1 MLKKI
6 ITSLAVIAI
15 AAQTVSIIFAAE
27 AAKNVL
33 VVTTTTG
40 FRHSSIATA
49 EKVLGQLAEQSGA
62 FTVEYVRQPAGKP
75 NGPRKPEELKANAT
89 DAEKKAF
96 KLAEEQYAKE
106 QAAFKVAEADWMA
119 SLKQALS
126 KLSPESL
133 KNYDGVI
140 FANTTGDLPI
150 PDKEGFLSWI
160 KAGGAFIGMH
170 SCSDTFH
177 GWPEFIEMLGG
188 EFQTHGEQ
196 VGVEC
201 MNMDSAH
208 PANQKVRRSWV
219 ILQEEMYRFKSYDA
233 SKVHD
238 LLSLDK
244 HPNDKTP
251 GHYPV
256 SWSKSYG
263 KGKVFYT
270 SLGHREDIWD
280 TDPTMQSRENP
291 VKTSQAFQA
300 HILGGIKW
308 ALGSE
313 QPKAK

>member
-1 MLKKI
+1 MLKKL

-15 AAQTVSIIFAAE
+15 AAQTVSTVFAAQ
-27 AAKNVL
+27 AMKYVL

-89 DAEKKAF
+89 EAEKKAF

-160 KAGGAFIGMH
+160 KAGGAFVGMH

-177 GWPEFIEMLGG
+177 GWPEFIDMLGG
-188 EFQTHGEQ
+188 EFRTHGAQ
-196 VGVEC
+196 AGVEC
-201 MNMDSAH
+201 MNVDPAH
-208 PANQKVRRSWV
+208 PSTQKIGKSWV
-219 ILQEEMYRFKSYDA
+219 ISQEEIYLFKSYDA
-233 SKVHD
+233 SKVND

-256 SWSKSYG
+256 SWSKDYG

-270 SLGHREDIWD
+270 SLGHREDVWD
-280 TDPTMQSRENP
+280 ADPEIKNRANL
-291 VKTSQAFQA
+291 VKVSQTFQT

-308 ALGSE
+308 ALGLE
-313 QPKAK
+313 QPKTK

>member
-1 MLKKI
+1 MIKKL

-15 AAQTVSIIFAAE
+15 AAQTVSTIFAAE
-27 AAKNVL
+27 AAKKVL
-33 VVTTTTG
+33 VVTATTG

-62 FTVEYVRQPAGKP
+62 FTVDYVRQPAGKP
-75 NGPRKPEELKANAT
+75 NSPRKPEELKANAT

-96 KLAEEQYAKE
+96 NLAEEQYAKE
-106 QAAFKVAEADWMA
+106 QAAFKVAEANWMA

-160 KAGGAFIGMH
+160 KAGGAFVGMH

-177 GWPEFIEMLGG
+177 GWPEFIDMLGG
-188 EFQTHGEQ
+188 EFRTHGAQ
-196 VGVEC
+196 AGVEC
-201 MNMDSAH
+201 MNVDPAH
-208 PANQKVRRSWV
+208 PSTQKIGKSWV
-219 ILQEEMYRFKSYDA
+219 ISQEEIYLFKSYDA
-233 SKVHD
+233 SKVND

-256 SWSKSYG
+256 SWSKDYG

-270 SLGHREDIWD
+270 SLGHREDVWD
-280 TDPTMQSRENP
+280 ADPEIKNRANL
-291 VKTSQAFQA
+291 VKVSQTFQT

-308 ALGSE
+308 ALGLE
-313 QPKAK
+313 QPKTK

>member
-1 MLKKI
+1 MLKKL

-15 AAQTVSIIFAAE
+15 AAQTASTMFAAE
-27 AAKNVL
+27 AAKKVL

-75 NGPRKPEELKANAT
+75 NGPQQPKALKDDASE
-89 DAEKKAF
+89 AEK
-96 KLAEEQYAKE
+96 Q
-106 QAAFKVAEADWMA
+106 AFKVAEEKFKTDQAAYAIAETKWTA
-119 SLKQALS
+119 ALKQALS
-126 KLSPESL
+126 KLSAESL

-150 PDKEGFLSWI
+150 PDKEAFLNWI
-160 KAGGAFIGMH
+160 KSGGAFMGMH

-177 GWPEFIEMLGG
+177 GWPEFIDMLGG
-188 EFQTHGEQ
+188 EFRTHGAQ
-196 VGVEC
+196 AGVEC
-201 MNMDSAH
+201 MNVDPAH
-208 PANQKVRRSWV
+208 PSTQKIGKSWV
-219 ILQEEMYRFKSYDA
+219 ISQEEIYLFKSYDA
-233 SKVHD
+233 SKVND

-256 SWSKSYG
+256 SWSKDYG

-270 SLGHREDIWD
+270 SLGHREDVWD
-280 TDPTMQSRENP
+280 ADPEIKNRANL
-291 VKTSQAFQA
+291 VKVSQTFQT

-308 ALGSE
+308 ALGLE
-313 QPKAK
+313 QPKTK

>member
-6 ITSLAVIAI
+6 FPITAAVIL
-15 AAQTVSIIFAAE
+15 AAQTITSSYAAE
-27 AAKNVL
+27 GVKKVL

-49 EKVLGQLAEQSGA
+49 EKILGQLAQQSGV
-62 FTVEYVRQPAGKP
+62 FTVEYVRQPEGKP
-75 NGPRKPEELKANAT
+75 SGPQKPKALKE
-89 DAEKKAF
+89 DASEVEKQAF
-96 KLAEEQYAKE
+96 KLAEEKFKID
-106 QAAFKVAEADWMA
+106 QADYVIAEAKWTA
-119 SLKQALS
+119 ALAQALS
-126 KLSPESL
+126 KLSAESL
-133 KNYDGVI
+133 KNYDGVV

-150 PDKEGFLSWI
+150 PDKEGFLNWI
-160 KAGGAFIGMH
+160 KAGGAFVGMH

-177 GWPEFIEMLGG
+177 GWPAFIEMLGG
-188 EFQTHGEQ
+188 EFKTHGAQ

-201 MNMDSAH
+201 LNMDSTH
-208 PANQKVRRSWV
+208 PATQKLGRGWV
-219 ILQEEMYRFKSYDA
+219 ISQEEMYLFKSYDA

-256 SWSKSYG
+256 AWSKAHG
-263 KGKVFYT
+263 KGRVFYT

-280 TDPTMQSRENP
+280 ADPTLKNRENLP
-291 VKTSQAFQA
+291 KTSLAFQA

-308 ALGSE
+308 ALGLE
-313 QPKAK
+313 EPKAK